1 MEAPPRVTERI
12 AAELLAP
19 VRRETGRGSLFG
31 PNNNDAAV
39 AGKDPFASL
48 PVLGAVRQFIDNERR
63 RTRRMIINLVLV
75 FAVVLMSFVAAF
87 VYIAEVQ
94 MRRVKSDLE
103 AGQKTIAAAAAQIGV
118 LKNDIA
124 EEAQKLNRQLADG
137 GQQAASALAA
147 VQTLDASIT
156 NAVSQLGALKANNA
170 DVVNLKSQSMKA
182 LSDMDSKWNSLND
195 RLDEL
200 AQQNF
205 FLRARLSGKAG
216 GQLSAPILAAP
227 GREGI
232 FLDLSPSNSG
242 SRINWR
248 LPMP

>member
-87 VYIAEVQ
+87 VYIAEV
-94 MRRVKSDLE
+94 
-103 AGQKTIAAAAAQIGV
+103 
-118 LKNDIA
+118 
-124 EEAQKLNRQLADG
+124 
-137 GQQAASALAA
+137 
-147 VQTLDASIT
+147 
-156 NAVSQLGALKANNA
+156 
-170 DVVNLKSQSMKA
+170 
-182 LSDMDSKWNSLND
+182 
-195 RLDEL
+195 
-200 AQQNF
+200 
-205 FLRARLSGKAG
+205 
-216 GQLSAPILAAP
+216 
-227 GREGI
+227 
-232 FLDLSPSNSG
+232 
-242 SRINWR
+242 
-248 LPMP
+248 